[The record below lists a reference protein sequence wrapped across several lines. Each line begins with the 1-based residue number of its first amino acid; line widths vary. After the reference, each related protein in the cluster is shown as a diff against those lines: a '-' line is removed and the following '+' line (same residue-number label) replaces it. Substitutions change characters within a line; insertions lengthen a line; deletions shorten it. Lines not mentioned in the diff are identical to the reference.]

1 MKLKIL
7 TIVISVLT
15 LINCANQIRQN
26 IGGELVKS
34 SIIDYPVKIEF
45 GAIGKGS
52 KLPPTTFEINYDS
65 VRISTL
71 KKTSIT
77 EIQNFS
83 IATNKTKFGE
93 LLRNLEM
100 KDIKGDKH
108 YFNPSVRDGGYMNI
122 SNKHGNR
129 RFTNTF
135 SKISDNSRV
144 KPDTIGLD
152 KFENI
157 SKYSFQL
164 LKESGN

>member
-1 MKLKIL
+1 MKLKFQI
-7 TIVISVLT
+7 IIISVLT
-15 LINCANQIRQN
+15 LINCAHQISQN
-26 IGGELVKS
+26 NGGELVKH
-34 SIIDYPVKIEF
+34 SIINYPVKIEF

-52 KLPPTTFEINYDS
+52 KLPLTTFEINFDS
-65 VRISTL
+65 VRISTT
-71 KKTSIT
+71 KKTLIT

-83 IATNKTKFGE
+83 IATKQTKFGE
-93 LLRNLEM
+93 LLSNLEM

-108 YFNPSVRDGGYMNI
+108 YFNPYIRDGGYMII
-122 SNKHGNR
+122 SYKHGNR

-135 SKISDNSRV
+135 SKISDKSRI

-157 SKYSFQL
+157 SKYALQL